1 MTLIKAPRKHVN
13 RSGKY
18 DGFSQ
23 GHRMKAVIVLF
34 LLTVVVVASA
44 QAQSYQSKYGNIDVD
59 AILKN
64 PRVVK
69 SYVNCFLD
77 EGPCTP
83 QGREGKSKWFVISL
97 A

>member
-1 MTLIKAPRKHVN
+1 
-13 RSGKY
+13 
-18 DGFSQ
+18 
-23 GHRMKAVIVLF
+23 MKAVTVLV
-34 LLTVVVVASA
+34 LLAVAVVASV

-77 EGPCTP
+77 QGPCTP
-83 QGREGKSKWFVISL
+83 QGREGKSKWSNYQSGLSIFDFKC
-97 A
+97 